1 MPRATTPDASQA
13 VNALRFRRA
22 FLLMLV
28 VGISVLFLL
37 VIGRFLIAV
46 FLAAVLAGVSQP
58 LHQWLIERFGGR
70 AKLAT
75 TATLLVLLLGIVLPV
90 AGFLTVV
97 AAQAAQVVEAAPE
110 WFREQSG
117 RIGQLEALAERIP
130 LVGRMLPER
139 EQLLAQLEARLQAAA
154 GRTPGVL
161 WGALSTASRVTFAF
175 VLQLFVMLYALFF
188 FLLDGR
194 QILRKMLG
202 YTPLS
207 PVEQVALLER
217 FVSVTRATVKGSL
230 LIGTLQG
237 SLAGLAFWV
246 AGVPAPAFWGAVM
259 VVLSLIPAV
268 GSGFVWVPAVIY
280 LFIAGRTL
288 PAIGLL
294 LWCLL
299 VVGTID
305 NVLRPRLVGRDARMS
320 DLMILLSTL
329 GGIVLF
335 GAVGFVVGPIVA
347 ALFVTTWDIYGEAF
361 KDWLPGEPQP
371 LVSKSRPEGLETKQ
385 TGERVADIPEGMEDT

>member
-1 MPRATTPDASQA
+1 
-13 VNALRFRRA
+13 
-22 FLLMLV
+22 
-28 VGISVLFLL
+28 
-37 VIGRFLIAV
+37 
-46 FLAAVLAGVSQP
+46 VLAGVSQP
-58 LHQWLIERFGGR
+58 IHHWLLDRLGGR
-70 AKLAT
+70 IKLAT
-75 TATLLVLLLGIVLPV
+75 TATLLVLLLGIALPL
-90 AGFLTVV
+90 AGFLAVV
-97 AAQAAQVVEAAPE
+97 AAQAAQVVDAAPD

-117 RIGQLEALAERIP
+117 RFNQLEDGWVERIP
-130 LVGRMLPER
+130 VVGRILPES
-139 EQLLAQLEARLQAAA
+139 EVLIAQLESQLQALA

-175 VLQLFVMLYALFF
+175 VLQFFVMLYALFF

-194 QILRKMLG
+194 QILRKMLS

-280 LFIAGRTL
+280 LFIAGRTVA
-288 PAIGLL
+288 AIGLL

-320 DLMILLSTL
+320 DLLILLSTL

-335 GAVGFVVGPIVA
+335 GAVGFVVGPIIA
-347 ALFVTTWDIYGEAF
+347 ALFVTMWDIYGEAF
-361 KDWLPGEPQP
+361 KDWLPSEPQP
-371 LVSKSRPEGLETKQ
+371 LVSKSRAEGLEVKQ

>member
-1 MPRATTPDASQA
+1 MPRNTQPDASQA
-13 VNALRFRRA
+13 ENALRFRRA
-22 FLLMLV
+22 FLLLLV
-28 VGISVLFLL
+28 VGISILFIL
-37 VIGRFLIAV
+37 VIGRFLVAV

-58 LHQWLIERFGGR
+58 IHHWLLERFGGR

-75 TATLLVLLLGIVLPV
+75 TVTLLVLLLGIVLPV
-90 AGFLTVV
+90 AGFLAVV
-97 AAQAAQVVEAAPE
+97 AAQAVQVVDAAPQ
-110 WFREQSG
+110 WFQQQAG
-117 RIGQLEALAERIP
+117 RLDQLEAWAERIP
-130 LVGRMLPER
+130 LVGRMVPER
-139 EQLLAQLEARLQAAA
+139 AELLAQLEGLV
-154 GRTPGVL
+154 GRTTPVL
-161 WGALSTASRVTFAF
+161 TGALLAASQRTFTF

-188 FLLDGR
+188 FLLDGPH
-194 QILRKMLG
+194 ILKKILG

-217 FVSVTRATVKGSL
+217 FVSVTRATLKGSL

-268 GSGFVWVPAVIY
+268 GSGFVWVPAVVY
-280 LFIAGRTL
+280 LFIAGRTV

-320 DLMILLSTL
+320 DLLILLSTL

-361 KDWLPGEPQP
+361 QDWLPRGEPQP
-371 LVSKSRPEGLETKQ
+371 LVSKSRPEGLESKK